1 MKTFVRGLEKAGISF
16 SLLNGGLKLSAP
28 TGVVTHDI
36 MAEIKKNK
44 LEIIEFISDPAEKS
58 NQNGVDGNTHLRPI
72 PIPAREKKCNPS
84 PVALA
89 WLLEH
94 RLALDAAGWTRAE
107 LYRRNKSKQGI
118 AWLKLWDMAFILVY
132 LHTDGVIEFECS
144 RGGRDF
150 FQTARPTSMST
161 VPFTDKKETI

>member
-44 LEIIEFISDPAEKS
+44 LEIIEFISNPAGIPKLHLV
-58 NQNGVDGNTHLRPI
+58 NGNTHLKPTLD
-72 PIPAREKKCNPS
+72 PAREKKCKPS
-84 PVALA
+84 PVALE
-89 WLLEH
+89 WLLKN
-94 RLALDAAGWTRAE
+94 RQALDDAGWTRAE

-118 AWLKLWDMAFILVY
+118 AWLKLWEEAFSLAY
-132 LHTDGVIEFECS
+132 LHIDGTIEIECS
-144 RGGRDF
+144 RHGRDY
-150 FQTARPTSMST
+150 FQTARPASMLT
-161 VPFTDKKETI
+161 VPVTEKKETI